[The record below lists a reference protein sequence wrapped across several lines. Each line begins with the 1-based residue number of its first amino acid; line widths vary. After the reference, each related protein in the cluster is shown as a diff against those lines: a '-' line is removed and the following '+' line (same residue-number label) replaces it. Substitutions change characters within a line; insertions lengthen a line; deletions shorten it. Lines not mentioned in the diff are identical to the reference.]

1 MNKVQ
6 RIFLPPQGA
15 IMEVTSK
22 TGAGVYYRKRIR
34 RDLPSVSLNADMIRL
49 LLVID
54 ENKSLYQISAEAEMD
69 AATFKRALGSLL
81 EQGLIEPVQR
91 DTLPLD
97 HTFLQAMRL
106 NLSRVIGPMAEI
118 LIDDVM
124 VEMSLS
130 PSRIPADQA
139 AELINRLALEIPD
152 EASQIQFKKSMIPV
166 LNKVKP

>member
-1 MNKVQ
+1 
-6 RIFLPPQGA
+6 
-15 IMEVTSK
+15 MEVTSK

-54 ENKSLYQISAEAEMD
+54 DRKSLYQISAEAEMD
-69 AATFKRALGSLL
+69 AATFKRTLGSLL

-97 HTFLQAMRL
+97 HIFLHAMRL

-124 VEMSLS
+124 AEMGLN
-130 PSRIPADQA
+130 PSHIPVDQA
-139 AELINRLALEIPD
+139 AEIINRIALEIPD
-152 EASQIQFKKSMIPV
+152 EPGQIRFKKSMIPL
-166 LNKVKP
+166 LNKVTP

>member
-1 MNKVQ
+1 MG
-6 RIFLPPQGA
+6 IAP
-15 IMEVTSK
+15 K

-34 RDLPSVSLNADMIRL
+34 ADLPSVSLNADMIRL

-54 ENKSLYQISAEAEMD
+54 DRKSLYQISAEAEMD
-69 AATFKRALGSLL
+69 AATFKRTLGSLL

-97 HTFLQAMRL
+97 RTFLHAMRL

-124 VEMSLS
+124 AEMGLD
-130 PSRIPADQA
+130 PSRVPVDQA
-139 AELINRLALEIPD
+139 AEIINRLALEIPD
-152 EASQIQFKKSMIPV
+152 EPGQIRFKKSMIPL
-166 LNKVKP
+166 LNKVTL

>member
-1 MNKVQ
+1 
-6 RIFLPPQGA
+6 
-15 IMEVTSK
+15 MEVTSK

-34 RDLPSVSLNADMIRL
+34 RDLQTVSLNADMIRL

-54 ENKSLYQISAEAEMD
+54 DRKSLYQISAEAEMD
-69 AATFKRALGSLL
+69 AATLKRTLGSLL

-91 DTLPLD
+91 DTPALD

-124 VEMSLS
+124 AEMSLS
-130 PSRIPADQA
+130 PSHIPADQA
-139 AELINRLALEIPD
+139 AEIINRLALEIPD
-152 EASQIQFKKSMIPV
+152 ETSQIQFKKSMIPI

>member
-1 MNKVQ
+1 
-6 RIFLPPQGA
+6 
-15 IMEVTSK
+15 MEVTSK

-34 RDLPSVSLNADMIRL
+34 RDLQSVSLNADMIRL

-54 ENKSLYQISAEAEMD
+54 DRKSLYQISAEAEMD
-69 AATFKRALGSLL
+69 AATFKRTLGSLI

-97 HTFLQAMRL
+97 RTFLHAMQL

-124 VEMSLS
+124 AEMGLN
-130 PSRIPADQA
+130 PSHIPVDQA
-139 AELINRLALEIPD
+139 AEIINRLALEIPD
-152 EASQIQFKKSMIPV
+152 EPGQIRFKKSMIPL
-166 LNKVKP
+166 LNKVIP

>member
-1 MNKVQ
+1 
-6 RIFLPPQGA
+6 
-15 IMEVTSK
+15 MEVPSK

-34 RDLPSVSLNADMIRL
+34 KNLPSVSLNADMIRL

-54 ENKSLYQISAEAEMD
+54 ERKSLYQISAEAEMD
-69 AATFKRALGSLL
+69 AATFKRTMRNLL

-97 HTFLQAMRL
+97 HTFLQVMRL

-124 VEMSLS
+124 AEMGLG

-139 AELINRLALEIPD
+139 AEIINRLAREIPD
-152 EASQIQFKKSMIPV
+152 ELGQIQFKKSMIP
-166 LNKVKP
+166 LLTKIKP

>member
-1 MNKVQ
+1 
-6 RIFLPPQGA
+6 
-15 IMEVTSK
+15 MEVTSK
-22 TGAGVYYRKRIR
+22 TGAGVYYRKRVR

-54 ENKSLYQISAEAEMD
+54 DRKSLYQISAEAEMD
-69 AATFKRALGSLL
+69 AATLKRTLGSLL

-97 HTFLQAMRL
+97 RTFLHAMRL

-124 VEMSLS
+124 AEMGLS
-130 PSRIPADQA
+130 PSHIPVDQA
-139 AELINRLALEIPD
+139 AEIINRLALEIPD
-152 EASQIQFKKSMIPV
+152 EPGQIRFKKSMIPL
-166 LNKVKP
+166 LNKVTP

>member
-1 MNKVQ
+1 
-6 RIFLPPQGA
+6 
-15 IMEVTSK
+15 MEVTSK

-34 RDLPSVSLNADMIRL
+34 RDLQSVSLNADMIRL

-54 ENKSLYQISAEAEMD
+54 ERKSLYQISAEAEMD
-69 AATFKRALGSLL
+69 AATFKRTLGSLL
-81 EQGLIEPVQR
+81 EQGLVEPVQR

-97 HTFLQAMRL
+97 HTFLHAMRL

-124 VEMSLS
+124 AEMSLS
-130 PSRIPADQA
+130 PSHIPADQA
-139 AELINRLALEIPD
+139 AEIINRLALEIPD
-152 EASQIQFKKSMIPV
+152 EASQIQFKKSMIPL